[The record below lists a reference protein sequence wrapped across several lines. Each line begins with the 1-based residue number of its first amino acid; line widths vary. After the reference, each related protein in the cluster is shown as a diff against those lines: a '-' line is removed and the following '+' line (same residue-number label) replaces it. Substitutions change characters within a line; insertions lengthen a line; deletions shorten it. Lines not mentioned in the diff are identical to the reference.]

1 MVGLMALHPTPH
13 DPLAEEMDLI
23 TWQEAAAR
31 LHDEAL
37 VVEAQIERMEAER
50 SDATEPESSE
60 LAAARTRLGALHRVA
75 ERLSSQRPANDQ
87 DRYPNL
93 TQE

>member
-1 MVGLMALHPTPH
+1 MALHQTPH

-37 VVEAQIERMEAER
+37 VVEAQIQQMEAAR
-50 SDATEPESSE
+50 SGSSEPESSD
-60 LAAARTRLGALHRVA
+60 LVAARTRLGALHRVA
-75 ERLSSQRPANDQ
+75 DRLSSQRPADDQ

>member
-1 MVGLMALHPTPH
+1 MALHPTPH

-37 VVEAQIERMEAER
+37 LVESQIQQMEASR
-50 SDATEPESSE
+50 SGSSEPESSD
-60 LAAARTRLGALHRVA
+60 LVSARTRLGALHRVA
-75 ERLSSQRPANDQ
+75 DRLSSQRPADYQ

>member
-1 MVGLMALHPTPH
+1 MVVHMPLQPTPH

-37 VVEAQIERMEAER
+37 VVEAQIERMKSADPEP
-50 SDATEPESSE
+50 TEPSPE
-60 LAAARTRLGALHRVA
+60 LVAAQNRLDALHRVA
-75 ERLSSQRPANDQ
+75 ERLSSQRPADDQ

-93 TQE
+93 PQE